1 MRTWYKFYVKL
12 RDNPKSVFQDDFAL
26 FAAQMDHYKA
36 DQGYDSREAYF
47 STYLTERLL
56 FYDVFLRQYLIRTM
70 HTLSVASGRAVN
82 ELALIQDGFDITC
95 SDLGIPDCITA
106 SNNLFGDFAYKKIDV
121 LGERDTGTYDAVI
134 CLSLIY
140 NFDDIQLQQC
150 FASISGLLTDNGVL
164 VLDYAGAPDNMW
176 SQLLHNVY
184 LPVEAMAYAIF
195 RTIRDRR
202 LYRVVKIFHGYRRTN
217 QEIEKA
223 AKASGLTIRA
233 YDEGC
238 ELMDFSRGY
247 SKHASEQYVEE
258 YQRRYGLD
266 YTVLRYGSLYG
277 PRSDQHNGLWRIVK
291 KALETGIVSYEGS
304 PEAMREYI
312 HVADAARASVI
323 ALGDEFRNQ
332 HVVLTGQEP
341 MRVVDLLKM
350 LAEILGMP
358 QSVDFIKTKHAGHY
372 IRTPYAYQTS
382 LGRKY
387 VSSLHVDLGQGLLEL
402 IGEIK
407 KEF

>member
-1 MRTWYKFYVKL
+1 MKKVCVVGGSGFLGSHVCDQLSEAGYHVIIYDRILSSWHRPDQTMVEADIL
-12 RDNPKSVFQDDFAL
+12 DSSALDDAVSGCEAVYN
-26 FAAQMDHYKA
+26 FAAIA
-36 DQGYDSREAYF
+36 DIDEAIDKPLETVKVNILGNAMVLEACRHHGVKRYVYASTVYVHSREGG
-47 STYLTERLL
+47 
-56 FYDVFLRQYLIRTM
+56 FYR
-70 HTLSVASGRAVN
+70 
-82 ELALIQDGFDITC
+82 C
-95 SDLGIPDCITA
+95 
-106 SNNLFGDFAYKKIDV
+106 
-121 LGERDTGTYDAVI
+121 
-134 CLSLIY
+134 
-140 NFDDIQLQQC
+140 
-150 FASISGLLTDNGVL
+150 
-164 VLDYAGAPDNMW
+164 
-176 SQLLHNVY
+176 
-184 LPVEAMAYAIF
+184 
-195 RTIRDRR
+195 
-202 LYRVVKIFHGYRRTN
+202 
-217 QEIEKA
+217 
-223 AKASGLTIRA
+223 
-233 YDEGC
+233 
-238 ELMDFSRGY
+238 

-407 KEF
+407 KDF